1 MGARDLVAIGIGSPH
16 PPSPAKAGFGGQ
28 VKRNAGATWLRGTA
42 EPGFRPRAPKE
53 ARGLHPGYDLI
64 PCRLWEAS
72 LTVKNT
78 TSASGVAPPECTT
91 FDGT

>member
-1 MGARDLVAIGIGSPH
+1 MGPRDLSPLSLVSCR
-16 PPSPAKAGFGGQ
+16 PIPAY
-28 VKRNAGATWLRGTA
+28 
-42 EPGFRPRAPKE
+42 
-53 ARGLHPGYDLI
+53 ARFSAALM

-78 TSASGVAPPECTT
+78 TSASGVALPECTT